1 MDIFA
6 AEVQLT
12 TGKDVIIKTKWG
24 ESEVEVEIFQE
35 NTEVVLKGR
44 KKLSEMEKQCKILS
58 IQLTDVKNALIS
70 YDSLI
75 QFEINASQTKV
86 NIINS
91 ISKGFNTNFCF

>member
-1 MDIFA
+1 MDFFA

-35 NTEVVLKGR
+35 NTEVVLKGQ

-86 NIINS
+86 NMTNLIC
-91 ISKGFNTNFCF
+91 KGFKTNLCF